1 MTASAGPRL
10 ATPASGLVAVV
21 GFLVCVEVASG
32 VLQGFYTPV
41 WREVADHLGIRAGD
55 VNWFEAAQLIVSALA
70 VPFLAR
76 LGDIVGHKRVLL
88 IATAAT
94 ALGSW
99 ILVVSP
105 TFTAFLVGY
114 AIQGAYVVWLPL
126 EVAIVYRRTA
136 GSGAQDRLTRRAAA
150 ILVVALYVAIIAASL
165 ASGNLAD
172 VLPVAGML
180 AIPAGVVTICLVLV
194 WVGVEDRPGTHD
206 AGFDRAGLAL
216 LTLLLGLVMA
226 ALIVIRV
233 LGPGF
238 WPAWL
243 LLAAGIAVVIPFAR
257 YERRLAEPLI
267 DVDLLLSKRQWPLQA
282 ASFLLGVSVLGAQVP
297 LSTFARTDPAEAG
310 YGLGLRASAVS
321 ILIAVYILMAIVGA
335 ALLPVASRILGPRVA
350 LIVAALLVGL
360 GYGLFVPS
368 HGSPGG
374 VLVNMM
380 IAGVGTGLLVAALP
394 AAAASAAPADRTGFA
409 TGMTNTVK
417 TVGGAIASAVFAIS
431 LASTGVSTDPAVV
444 DTSTATPLSGY
455 LAVWSIC
462 AVTAVLAGVVLAAL
476 PRKPAPAERA

>member
-1 MTASAGPRL
+1 MSDPAGPRL
-10 ATPASGLVAVV
+10 VPPPSGLVAVV

-32 VLQGFYTPV
+32 VLQGFYSPI
-41 WREVADHLGIRAGD
+41 WREVADHLGVRAGD
-55 VNWFEAAQLIVSALA
+55 VTWFEAAQLTVSALA

-76 LGDIVGHKRVLL
+76 LGDIVGHRNVLL

-99 ILVVSP
+99 ILVISP
-105 TFTAFLVGY
+105 SFATFLVGY

-126 EVAIVYRRTA
+126 EIAIVYRRTA
-136 GSGAQDRLTRRAAA
+136 GSDSQDRLTRRAAA
-150 ILVVALYVAIIAASL
+150 ILVVALYVAVIGASL

-172 VLPVAGML
+172 TLPVAGML
-180 AIPAGVVTICLVLV
+180 AIPAGVVTVCLVLV
-194 WVGVEDRPGTHD
+194 WVGVESRPGTHD
-206 AGFDRAGLAL
+206 AGFDRVGLVL

-238 WPAWL
+238 WPAWV
-243 LLAAGIAVVIPFAR
+243 LLAGGLAVAVPFAR
-257 YERRLAEPLI
+257 WERRLAEPLI
-267 DVDLLLSKRQWPLQA
+267 DVDLLLSPRQWPLQLT
-282 ASFLLGVSVLGAQVP
+282 SFLLGVSVLGSQVP
-297 LSTFARTDPAEAG
+297 LSTFVRTDPAEAG
-310 YGLGLRASAVS
+310 YGLGLPASSVS
-321 ILIAVYILMAIVGA
+321 ILIAVYVVMAIVGA
-335 ALLPVASRILGPRVA
+335 ALLPVASRILGARAA

-368 HGSPGG
+368 HGSQGG
-374 VLVNMM
+374 VLMNMM

-417 TVGGAIASAVFAIS
+417 TLGGAIASAVFAIS

-444 DTSTATPLSGY
+444 DTSTPTPLSGY
-455 LAVWSIC
+455 LAVWTIC
-462 AVTAVLAGVVLAAL
+462 AVTAVLAAVALLAL
-476 PRKPAPAERA
+476 PRAAGSPARG